1 DGGELQRTTTKR
13 KPGVGDVI
21 QATATAAK
29 TAAAR
34 QRRQRQRHQIRQ
46 RRDAN
51 PSDSDDDEDS
61 SSEAA
66 KTAAYSDKSRD
77 YTVADT
83 GILAAPQGSSEPIVS
98 TGLQANPHVAGTFVS
113 NMGMQQAFPDR
124 QMPAWDPNKGN
135 YGSSVAGTFPGQPF
149 GPSAGALYPASAARP
164 TAPAGYVQASQQMPH
179 YGTQP
184 RPAARGAPFIGHP
197 PRYF

>member
-1 DGGELQRTTTKR
+1 MLIPIRVNGKYIATLVGSIEPTNAINRTIAKSLVRSIVLNRALARIARCLGSGERPGGASLKR
-13 KPGVGDVI
+13 
-21 QATATAAK
+21 AAW
-29 TAAAR
+29 
-34 QRRQRQRHQIRQ
+34 
-46 RRDAN
+46 
-51 PSDSDDDEDS
+51 
-61 SSEAA
+61 
-66 KTAAYSDKSRD
+66 AYSDKSRD